1 MRRHSLARS
10 LNLNARY
17 GHRIKERSTKPH
29 EATRRNL
36 WQFRVVSCLFV
47 DRLFRIRPNLLR
59 FDLAIALSLI
69 ITLTGL
75 STRGET
81 ARAATESAAAIPSPR
96 SVLGFTPGV
105 DRTMAHW
112 REIVNYF

>member
-1 MRRHSLARS
+1 M
-10 LNLNARY
+10 
-17 GHRIKERSTKPH
+17 
-29 EATRRNL
+29 
-36 WQFRVVSCLFV
+36 

-81 ARAATESAAAIPSPR
+81 ARAATKSAAAIPSPR
-96 SVLGFTPGV
+96 SVLGFTPGD
-105 DRTMAHW
+105 DRTIADW
-112 REIVNYF
+112 REIVNYFRLLDAASDRLEVQTLGETTRGRPFIVAFISATENLREMA